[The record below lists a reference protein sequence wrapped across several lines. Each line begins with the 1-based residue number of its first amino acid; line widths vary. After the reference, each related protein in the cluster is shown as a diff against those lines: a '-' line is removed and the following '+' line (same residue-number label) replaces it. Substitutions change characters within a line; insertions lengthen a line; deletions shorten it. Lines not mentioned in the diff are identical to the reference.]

1 MWEKIISGV
10 PPVSIL
16 GSLLFNIFLN
26 DLFPFVGNFDLSNYA
41 DDNTSRV
48 LVMTWKKK
56 KQTLRQDS
64 EIVTNWFCEK
74 YGFELGQMS
83 FYMSRREY
91 TESKICL

>member
-56 KQTLRQDS
+56 SKPLGKTL
-64 EIVTNWFCEK
+64 K
-74 YGFELGQMS
+74 
-83 FYMSRREY
+83 
-91 TESKICL
+91 